1 MQSYKFEHEKE
12 IAKEMIKEK
21 MPLEV
26 ISKITKIPK
35 EELQEIQ
42 KEI

>member
-1 MQSYKFEHEKE
+1 
-12 IAKEMIKEK
+12 MIKEK

-35 EELQEIQ
+35 EELQEIK